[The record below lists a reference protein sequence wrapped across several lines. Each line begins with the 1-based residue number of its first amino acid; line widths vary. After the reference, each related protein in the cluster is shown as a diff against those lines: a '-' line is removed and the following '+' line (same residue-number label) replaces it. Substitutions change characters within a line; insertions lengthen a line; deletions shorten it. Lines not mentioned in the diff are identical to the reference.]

1 MATASEKRASL
12 KRALASG
19 DLVVA
24 PGVFDMISAKIADT
38 YGFQSLYMTGYG
50 ISASY
55 LGLPDAGFATL
66 TDMATCVRRIAEG
79 TDTPL
84 IADADTGYGGALNVH
99 HTIRSYESAGA
110 AGIQIED
117 QEFPKKC
124 GHTLGRRVIPLDD
137 MVTKIQVAADSRS
150 DPNLLIVA
158 RTDARTTHGLDEA
171 LRRAEA
177 FEKAG
182 ADVLFVESPES
193 EAEMEKIGRSTDLPL
208 LANIVEGGR
217 TPVLP
222 ADRLSEIGYRI
233 AIYPA
238 TGFLAVGAALNSV
251 YGTLKETGS
260 SRDVTAP
267 LFDFEAFNRMIGF
280 EKVWDFD
287 KKWGVVEAAPETE
300 RKTAEG

>member
-1 MATASEKRASL
+1 MSTAVEKRAAL
-12 KRALASG
+12 KSALASG

-24 PGVFDMISAKIADT
+24 PGVFDMISAKIADGM
-38 YGFQSLYMTGYG
+38 GFQCLYMTGYG

-66 TDMATCVRRIAEG
+66 TDMAACVRRIADG

-84 IADADTGYGGALNVH
+84 VADADTGYGGALNVH
-99 HTIRSYESAGA
+99 HTVRSYEAAGA

-124 GHTLGRRVIPLDD
+124 GHTLGRRVVPLED
-137 MVTKIQVAADSRS
+137 MVTKIQVAADARS
-150 DPNLLIVA
+150 DPNMVIVA

-193 EAEMEKIGRSTDLPL
+193 EAEMERIGRSTDLPL

-222 ADRLSEIGYRI
+222 AERLREIGYRM

-238 TGFLAVGAALNSV
+238 TGFLAVGAALTSV
-251 YGTLKETGS
+251 YDTIKRTGS
-260 SRDVTAP
+260 SRETTTP

-280 EKVWDFD
+280 QQVWDFD
-287 KKWGVVEAAPETE
+287 EKWGVVEQDSSNKAAE
-300 RKTAEG
+300 

>member
-1 MATASEKRASL
+1 MSTAGEKRASVR
-12 KRALASG
+12 RALASG
-19 DLVVA
+19 ELVVA
-24 PGVFDMISAKIADT
+24 PGVFDMISAKIADSL
-38 YGFQSLYMTGYG
+38 GFPALYMTGYG

-66 TDMATCVRRIAEG
+66 TDMAACVRRIAEG
-79 TDTPL
+79 TETPL

-99 HTIRSYESAGA
+99 HTVRSYEAAGA

-137 MVTKIQVAADSRS
+137 MVTKIAVAADSRE
-150 DPNLLIVA
+150 DRNTVIVA

-182 ADVLFVESPES
+182 ADILFVESPES
-193 EAEMEKIGRSTDLPL
+193 EAEMERIGRSTDLPM
-208 LANIVEGGR
+208 LANMVEGGR

-222 ADRLSEIGYRI
+222 ADRLREIGYHI

-238 TGFLAVGAALNSV
+238 TGFLAVGAALTSV
-251 YGTLKETGS
+251 YGTLKQTGS
-260 SRDVTAP
+260 SREVTAP

-287 KKWGVVEAAPETE
+287 KKWGVVDQRQPEQ
-300 RKTAEG
+300 KAAEG